1 MTHLPQATWS
11 KNSYVSQFSI
21 NIHILKIDG
30 KFLKIK
36 IILQN
41 LAVEGGSSF
50 VILFKKMG
58 YFFLNIRK
66 KLKKIK
72 NIILKIINISPSTY
86 SLMYVLKKKSHF
98 LEIFFKNIFP
108 NFSQFS
114 EFQWDNGDG
123 DIGGDGE
130 NFLIGKCCENEMT

>member
-1 MTHLPQATWS
+1 
-11 KNSYVSQFSI
+11 
-21 NIHILKIDG
+21 
-30 KFLKIK
+30 
-36 IILQN
+36 
-41 LAVEGGSSF
+41 
-50 VILFKKMG
+50 
-58 YFFLNIRK
+58 
-66 KLKKIK
+66 
-72 NIILKIINISPSTY
+72 
-86 SLMYVLKKKSHF
+86 MYVLKKKSIF